1 MDPSEY
7 FILSLF
13 IALGLFSIVAAIC
26 NFDWYFK
33 TSGAMTFV
41 NWFGRG
47 GARIFYA
54 LLGIG
59 ADRLWGAGTYVL
71 VIKSKLYSLVLVSII
86 KMPK

>member
-41 NWFGRG
+41 NGLTSSPNR
-47 GARIFYA
+47 
-54 LLGIG
+54 

-71 VIKSKLYSLVLVSII
+71 VIKSKLYLLVLVSII

>member
-47 GARIFYA
+47 GARY
-54 LLGIG
+54 LLCVVGNG
-59 ADRLWGAGTYVL
+59 L
-71 VIKSKLYSLVLVSII
+71 SLVGRWDLCIGD
-86 KMPK
+86 KK

>member
-41 NWFGRG
+41 IWFGRG

-54 LLGIG
+54 WLGIG
-59 ADRLWGAGTYVL
+59 LIACGALGLMYW
-71 VIKSKLYSLVLVSII
+71 
-86 KMPK
+86 

>member
-7 FILSLF
+7 LILVLF
-13 IALGLFSIVAAIC
+13 IALGLFSIVAAIF

-47 GARIFYA
+47 GASIFYA
-54 LLGIG
+54 SLGIG
-59 ADRLWGAGTYVL
+59 LIVCGALGL
-71 VIKSKLYSLVLVSII
+71 VYW
-86 KMPK
+86 

>member
-7 FILSLF
+7 LILVLF
-13 IALGLFSIVAAIC
+13 IALGLFSIVAAIF

-33 TSGAMTFV
+33 TSGSMTFV

-54 LLGIG
+54 SLGIG
-59 ADRLWGAGTYVL
+59 LIVCGALGL
-71 VIKSKLYSLVLVSII
+71 VYW
-86 KMPK
+86 

>member
-47 GARIFYA
+47 GARSFYA

-59 ADRLWGAGTYVL
+59 LIACGALGLMYW
-71 VIKSKLYSLVLVSII
+71 
-86 KMPK
+86 

>member
-26 NFDWYFK
+26 NF
-33 TSGAMTFV
+33 V

-59 ADRLWGAGTYVL
+59 LIACGALGLMYW
-71 VIKSKLYSLVLVSII
+71 
-86 KMPK
+86 

>member
-33 TSGAMTFV
+33 TSWAMTFV

-59 ADRLWGAGTYVL
+59 LIACGALGLMYW
-71 VIKSKLYSLVLVSII
+71 
-86 KMPK
+86 

>member
-47 GARIFYA
+47 GARIFYR
-54 LLGIG
+54 

-71 VIKSKLYSLVLVSII
+71 VIKSKLYLLVLVSII

>member
-47 GARIFYA
+47 GPRIFYA

-59 ADRLWGAGTYVL
+59 LIACGALGLMYW
-71 VIKSKLYSLVLVSII
+71 
-86 KMPK
+86 

>member
-26 NFDWYFK
+26 NFYWYFK

-59 ADRLWGAGTYVL
+59 LIACGALGLMYW
-71 VIKSKLYSLVLVSII
+71 
-86 KMPK
+86 

>member
-47 GARIFYA
+47 GAR
-54 LLGIG
+54 LLCVVGNR

-71 VIKSKLYSLVLVSII
+71 VIKSKLYLLVLVSII

>member
-41 NWFGRG
+41 NWFGR
-47 GARIFYA
+47 IFYA

-59 ADRLWGAGTYVL
+59 LIACGALGLMYW
-71 VIKSKLYSLVLVSII
+71 
-86 KMPK
+86 

>member
-26 NFDWYFK
+26 NFDWYFE
-33 TSGAMTFV
+33 
-41 NWFGRG
+41 NQRG
-47 GARIFYA
+47 DDFRELVRSWRRTY
-54 LLGIG
+54 LLCVVGNR

-71 VIKSKLYSLVLVSII
+71 VIKSKLYLLVLVSII

>member
-26 NFDWYFK
+26 NFK
-33 TSGAMTFV
+33 TSGGMTFV

-59 ADRLWGAGTYVL
+59 LIACGALGLMYW
-71 VIKSKLYSLVLVSII
+71 
-86 KMPK
+86 

>member
-59 ADRLWGAGTYVL
+59 LIACCPQFLCWFLNMGLMYW
-71 VIKSKLYSLVLVSII
+71 
-86 KMPK
+86 